1 MLVPVCSLLVRRISR
16 AVLDAVANYSC
27 PYRSWVPEAG
37 HGERQTVF
45 VPALWYEI
53 EVILDADQEFPAAG
67 VSVENIAC
75 GILAENAECKKA
87 VRGKG
92 EREP

>member
-1 MLVPVCSLLVRRISR
+1 MLVPVCSLIVRRISR
-16 AVLDAVANYSC
+16 AGLDTVANFSC

-37 HGERQTVF
+37 HDERQTVF
-45 VPALWYEI
+45 VPAPWYEI
-53 EVILDADQEFPAAG
+53 EVILDADQEFPVAG
-67 VSVENIAC
+67 ETGENIAC

-87 VRGKG
+87 VRGKE

>member
-1 MLVPVCSLLVRRISR
+1 MLVPVCTLLVRRISR
-16 AVLDAVANYSC
+16 AVLDTVANYSC
-27 PYRSWVPEAG
+27 PYRSWVPEAALDD
-37 HGERQTVF
+37 RQTVF